1 MEKTNLNQENQI
13 RKQILEL
20 GPLILFFIGN
30 YFFGIL
36 WGTGIL
42 VVSTLISISAS
53 WVLDKKIPLMAL
65 FGCIAVVFF
74 GLLTLIFDRDAALQT
89 GNEVDVEF
97 FCWCGVF
104 LFIKIKPT
112 VVSLLIATGLLIAD
126 FLRYNPLKSIMSTGL
141 DLSSTGWQVLTRLWI
156 LMFVSMALANEIAWR
171 NMTTDDWVSFKA
183 FGIPILSI
191 IFAIFS
197 VPVIR
202 KYTISHE

>member
-1 MEKTNLNQENQI
+1 MDKLNNDENPL

-42 VVSTLISISAS
+42 VIATVISISIS
-53 WVLDKKIPLMAL
+53 WLLDKKIPMMAS
-65 FGCIAVVFF
+65 FGCAAVVFF

-89 GNEVDVEF
+89 NSEI
-97 FCWCGVF
+97 GVF

-112 VVSLLIATGLLIAD
+112 VVSLIIGVGLISAN
-126 FLRYNPLKSIMSTGL
+126 FLGYNPLKSIMSSGIK
-141 DLSSTGWQVLTRLWI
+141 LSPKGWQSLTRLWI

-171 NMTTDDWVSFKA
+171 NLTTDDWVSFKA

-191 IFAIFS
+191 IFAVLSI
-197 VPVIR
+197 PVIR
-202 KYTISHE
+202 KYNLEDVKN